1 MILNKANNGNLI
13 REMMASGDKEIL
25 KVVPNHKNIYHDK
38 SFFQEKSSR
47 ECTTQNNL
55 LISMI
60 VISDFHRKLLLLKGH
75 RYN

>member
-38 SFFQEKSSR
+38 SFF
-47 ECTTQNNL
+47 
-55 LISMI
+55 
-60 VISDFHRKLLLLKGH
+60 
-75 RYN
+75 